1 MADTVFS
8 KNDVGIIA
16 FLISFL
22 CVCSGISIW
31 FFGYWCGLQQLPPP
45 RRYVKQQRPSVTHR
59 LVEDDSDSGPDEV
72 VTFQTTR
79 KCFDPDSAA

>member
-16 FLISFL
+16 FFVSFL

-31 FFGYWCGLQQLPPP
+31 FFGYWCGLQQSPPP
-45 RRYVKQQRPSVTHR
+45 RRYNKPRAPVAQR

-72 VTFQTTR
+72 VVHQTAI
-79 KCFDPDSAA
+79 KCLDPDSAT

>member
-16 FLISFL
+16 FLVSFL

-31 FFGYWCGLQQLPPP
+31 FFGYWCGLQQPRSP
-45 RRYVKQQRPSVTHR
+45 RRYIKARAPVAQR

-72 VTFQTTR
+72 VVLQTAM
-79 KCFDPDSAA
+79 KCLDPDSAAR